1 MKNVKY
7 LGLLMILLVI
17 LSACSPGKK
26 RSERIG
32 EKVEKV
38 NFSLETKNNAPAV
51 DGSPLRVAMVKDAP
65 LVGIFEETLSTDG
78 YDSEVNNTFMSNSIF
93 DVDENFEVINTGL
106 ATMDVDANAKKVT
119 IKIKDGVKW
128 SDGQPLVAEDII
140 YPYEV
145 VGSKD
150 YTGVRYDTEA
160 KKIVGIEDYHNGKAK
175 TISGIKKINDNKM

>member
-7 LGLLMILLVI
+7 LGLLMIFLVI

-65 LVGIFEETLSTDG
+65 LVWNFLKKHCQQMDMIV
-78 YDSEVNNTFMSNSIF
+78 EVNNTFMSNSIF
-93 DVDENFEVINTGL
+93 DVEL
-106 ATMDVDANAKKVT
+106 
-119 IKIKDGVKW
+119 KI
-128 SDGQPLVAEDII
+128 
-140 YPYEV
+140 
-145 VGSKD
+145 SK
-150 YTGVRYDTEA
+150 
-160 KKIVGIEDYHNGKAK
+160 
-175 TISGIKKINDNKM
+175 

>member
-7 LGLLMILLVI
+7 LGLLMIFLVI

-128 SDGQPLVAEDII
+128 SD
-140 YPYEV
+140 
-145 VGSKD
+145 
-150 YTGVRYDTEA
+150 R
-160 KKIVGIEDYHNGKAK
+160 
-175 TISGIKKINDNKM
+175 ISVT